1 MPKSAFETTSWSLI
15 RAAGHHPSTGA
26 TEALGV
32 LCQRYWQPVYA
43 FIRRSGHD
51 RSAAEDLTQ
60 GFFALLIE
68 KQYLLD
74 ADPARGRFRSFLLAA
89 TRHYLSNER
98 DRAQAQKRG
107 GSHAPISID
116 VAEVEAW
123 HELAAV
129 ELETPESLY
138 ERRWALSVL
147 KHVMATLHEEFAAA
161 GKAEEFDRLSGL
173 LVRDSDAT
181 SYESLAEPLGVSA
194 GALRMSVHRL
204 RRRYRAILR
213 AEIAML
219 VSSPDEVDE
228 ELRALRAILS
238 GTSHGTSTEGLR

>member
-1 MPKSAFETTSWSLI
+1 MPKSAFETTSWSLV
-15 RAAGHHPSTGA
+15 RAAGNHPSTDA
-26 TEALGV
+26 REALGT
-32 LCQRYWQPVYA
+32 LCQKYWPPVYA

-51 RSAAEDLTQ
+51 RAQSEDLTQ

-98 DRAQAQKRG
+98 DRAQAAKRG
-107 GSHAPISID
+107 GAHVPISID
-116 VAEVEAW
+116 VAEIEAW

-147 KHVMATLHEEFAAA
+147 KHVMATLRAEFVAA

-173 LVRDSDAT
+173 LVRDSNAT
-181 SYESLAEPLGVSA
+181 SYEALAEASGVSA

-204 RRRYRAILR
+204 RRRYRTLLR

-219 VSSPDEVDE
+219 VSTPEDIDE
-228 ELRALRAILS
+228 ELRALRASLS
-238 GTSHGTSTEGLR
+238 GPGHGTSTEGLR